1 MPACARIHEIPEPT
15 AAFIAGDVQPYH
27 RSQILDL
34 QSAKA
39 LSFSEL
45 MDRLESFDVVFVGEV
60 HTNAEHHL
68 IQLQIL
74 QSLIDIDPNL
84 SIGVEFF
91 QRDTQD
97 ILDRYLSGDIDEET
111 FLEKSH
117 WRKIWGYPYHL
128 YRPLFLTARREGV
141 PVIALNGARD
151 IVRKVAREGLSGL
164 DEEERS
170 MIPREM
176 DLNNQAHRTYVREVY
191 ERHGHGNLKE
201 FEFFYEAQ
209 TVWDEMMAETIAGAV
224 REHGKKMIV
233 FLGNGHIIEK
243 FGVPDRTRRRIPVSF
258 ASVIPYPLREAITL
272 EKGMADYVWLT
283 GP

>member
-1 MPACARIHEIPEPT
+1 MPEPIV
-15 AAFIAGDVQPYH
+15 AFIADDSQAHH

-34 QSAKA
+34 ASGEAV
-39 LSFSEL
+39 SFRDL
-45 MDRLESFDVVFVGEV
+45 IDRLESFDVIFVGEV
-60 HTNAEHHL
+60 HTHAEHHL
-68 IQLQIL
+68 IQVQIL
-74 QSLIDIDPNL
+74 QSLIGVDPNL
-84 SIGVEFF
+84 MIGVEFF
-91 QRDTQD
+91 QRDQQSL
-97 ILDRYLSGDIDEET
+97 IDRYISGDIDEET

-141 PVIALNGARD
+141 PVIALNAPRN

-176 DLNNQAHRTYVREVY
+176 DLNNQAHRAYVREVY

-201 FEFFYEAQ
+201 FGFFYEAQ
-209 TVWDEMMAETIAGAV
+209 TVWDETMAETIAGAV
-224 REHGKKMIV
+224 REHEKKMIV
-233 FLGNGHIIEK
+233 FLGNGHIINK
-243 FGVPDRTRRRIPVSF
+243 FGVPDRTRSRISSSCGTVM
-258 ASVIPYPLREAITL
+258 PYPLRKTITL

-283 GP
+283 GVPR